1 MFENKIY
8 YFQEKSNEVL
18 DLQDIFSL
26 EEIGIYFILKA
37 AYFKY
42 AGNLQAEN
50 LLQKC
55 KFFGDKTKLFSV
67 RDKIFKVKD
76 GMLENKNWNEEIKEI
91 KEKSNKRKSAALAR
105 WKKDNLE
112 ENKLD
117 KNQRKPR
124 ETKLAFAKPTIEEI
138 QNYCLER
145 KNKVDSHKFF
155 DFYES
160 KGWKVGN
167 ATMKNWQ
174 ACVRTWEQRD
184 HQSTKTTIQ
193 QTRFMTKQ
201 EINRQRDMEIYND
214 FLKGEN
220 ND

>member
-42 AGNLQAEN
+42 AGNLQEEN

-55 KFFGDKTKLFSV
+55 KFFGDKAKLFSV
-67 RDKIFKVKD
+67 RDKIFKIKD

-91 KEKSNKRKSAALAR
+91 KEKSNKRKNAALVR

-112 ENKLD
+112 DKKLSTNS
-117 KNQRKPR
+117 KELKKTQSVF
-124 ETKLAFAKPTIEEI
+124 TKPTIEEI
-138 QNYCLER
+138 KNYCLER
-145 KNKVDSHKFF
+145 KNNVDANKFF

-167 ATMKNWQ
+167 STMKNWQ
-174 ACVRTWEQRD
+174 ACVRTWEQRSNQTKFTN
-184 HQSTKTTIQ
+184 QSQ
-193 QTRFMTKQ
+193 
-201 EINRQRDMEIYND
+201 NSYNKPD
-214 FLKGEN
+214 DLDYYARMIAHKKGGKN
-220 ND
+220 GV

>member
-42 AGNLQAEN
+42 AGNLQEEN

-55 KFFGDKTKLFSV
+55 KFFGDKAKLFSV
-67 RDKIFKVKD
+67 RDKIFKIKD

-91 KEKSNKRKSAALAR
+91 KEKSNKRKNAALVR

-112 ENKLD
+112 DKKLSTNS
-117 KNQRKPR
+117 KELKKTQSVF
-124 ETKLAFAKPTIEEI
+124 TKPTIEEI
-138 QNYCLER
+138 KNYCLER
-145 KNKVDSHKFF
+145 KNNVDANNFF

-167 ATMKNWQ
+167 STMKNWQ
-174 ACVRTWEQRD
+174 ACVRTWEQRSNQTKFTN
-184 HQSTKTTIQ
+184 QSQ
-193 QTRFMTKQ
+193 
-201 EINRQRDMEIYND
+201 NSYNKPD
-214 FLKGEN
+214 DLDYYARMIAHNSNGGKNGV
-220 ND
+220 

>member
-42 AGNLQAEN
+42 AGNLQEEN

-55 KFFGDKTKLFSV
+55 KFFGDKAKLFSV
-67 RDKIFKVKD
+67 RDKIFKIKD

-91 KEKSNKRKSAALAR
+91 KEKSNKRKNAALVR

-112 ENKLD
+112 DKKLSTNS
-117 KNQRKPR
+117 KELKKTQSVF
-124 ETKLAFAKPTIEEI
+124 TKPTIEEI
-138 QNYCLER
+138 KNYCLER
-145 KNKVDSHKFF
+145 KNNVDANNFF

-167 ATMKNWQ
+167 STMKNWQ
-174 ACVRTWEQRD
+174 ACVRTWEQRSNQTKFTN
-184 HQSTKTTIQ
+184 QSQ
-193 QTRFMTKQ
+193 
-201 EINRQRDMEIYND
+201 NSYNKPD
-214 FLKGEN
+214 DLDYYARMIAHKKGGKN
-220 ND
+220 GV